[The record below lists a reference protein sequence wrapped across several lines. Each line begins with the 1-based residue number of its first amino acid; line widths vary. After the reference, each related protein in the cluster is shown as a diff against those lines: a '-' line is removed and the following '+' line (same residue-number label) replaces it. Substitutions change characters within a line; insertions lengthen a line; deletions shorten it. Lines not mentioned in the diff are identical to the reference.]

1 VSRKRQDVRVWAVQD
16 RRSSARNQQSWIVRW
31 RVEGKLF
38 SRSFKTRAL
47 AERFRSTLI
56 VAHDDGE
63 AFDEHGGEPVSWAPA
78 SSDIQ
83 VHMWA
88 RRWLAEQWREWQPRT
103 RSSAVEALM
112 KLVPLVVAST
122 APTPPETIRT
132 YLQGS
137 LAPDVEIDSS
147 DECEKW
153 LVKWCLSLA
162 ELDREVLAEVD
173 RALGIALDGRT
184 LAPST
189 AGRFRKVSR
198 SCIRRAVELGLLA
211 TDPWPP
217 VPRGRSTRKSVRTKR
232 AIDIRALPEPETMRR
247 AIEAIATHQSGSRTY
262 QVMTAV
268 AYYAGLRP
276 SEVVMLR
283 PRSLS
288 LPLAG
293 WGRID
298 VTEADVSYDEV
309 GEPKT
314 GPRSVPIPPVLVATL
329 RAWLDVHEFAPD
341 DLIFRTRNNRM
352 PTRSNWSRAWHRAL
366 ATIDHPPLRV
376 YDCRHAAATTWLEAG
391 VPLGDVARRLGH
403 SVETLVSTYVGSL
416 AGDETSSN
424 TRIEQRLNAES

>member
-1 VSRKRQDVRVWAVQD
+1 MWAVQD

-63 AFDEHGGEPVSWAPA
+63 PFDPHGGAPVSWAPA

-83 VHMWA
+83 VHTWA
-88 RRWLAEQWREWQPRT
+88 RRWLAEQWSEWQPRT
-103 RSSAVEALM
+103 RRSAVEALM
-112 KLVPLVVAST
+112 KLVPLLVASK
-122 APTPPETIRT
+122 ASAQPEMLRA
-132 YLQGS
+132 YLQES
-137 LAPDVEIDSS
+137 LVPGIDLDDSH
-147 DECEKW
+147 ECEKW
-153 LVKWCLSLA
+153 LTKWCLSLEA
-162 ELDREVLAEVD
+162 LDREVLADVD
-173 RALGIALDGRT
+173 RALGIALDGQT

-198 SCIRRAVELGLLA
+198 SCIRRAVELGVL
-211 TDPWPP
+211 TVDPWPP
-217 VPRGRSTRKSVRTKR
+217 APRGRSTRKSIRTKR
-232 AIDIRALPEPETMRR
+232 AIDIRMLPDPETMRR
-247 AIEAIATHQSGSRTY
+247 AIEAIGTHQPGSRAY

-276 SEVVMLR
+276 SEAVMIR

-288 LPLAG
+288 LPSAG

-298 VTEADVSYDEV
+298 VTEADISYDEV

-314 GPRSVPIPPVLVATL
+314 GPRSVPIPPVLVARL
-329 RAWLDVHEFAPD
+329 RAWLDAHEFTPE
-341 DLIFRTRNNRM
+341 DLIFRTRNDRM

-366 ATIDHPPLRV
+366 ASIDHRPLRV
-376 YDCRHAAATTWLEAG
+376 YDCRHAAATTWLDAG

-416 AGDETSSN
+416 VGDEAASN
-424 TRIEQRLNAES
+424 ARIEQRLEARL